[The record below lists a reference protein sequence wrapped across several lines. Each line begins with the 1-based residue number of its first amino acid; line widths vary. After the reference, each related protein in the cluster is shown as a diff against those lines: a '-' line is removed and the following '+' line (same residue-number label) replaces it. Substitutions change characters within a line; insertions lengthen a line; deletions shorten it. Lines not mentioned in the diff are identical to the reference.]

1 MKDKTV
7 DVEVENINELK
18 RLLQKATDQLE
29 QLEITLSQLES
40 FKVKTKVN

>member
-1 MKDKTV
+1 LKDKTV
-7 DVEVENINELK
+7 NVEVENINELK

>member
-1 MKDKTV
+1 LKDKTV
-7 DVEVENINELK
+7 NVEVENINELK

-40 FKVKTKVN
+40 FKVKSKVN